1 MIALRKERVT
11 LIAFLAV
18 ALLSGQEVI
27 TVSGNVSDKINH
39 SVGAVTVSYLCDG
52 SEVIP
57 AVQTDF
63 GGYFEFSFNP
73 LGIDGN
79 PLPDG
84 IHLGANYPNPF
95 NPGTVI
101 PLTTDKGGQFF
112 IYDLLGREVQSLSIP
127 EAGQYNIRWG
137 GLLNGGLPAPAG
149 VYFYS
154 FQTEETRLTGKM
166 ILMDGGGN
174 SGLTISNRSG
184 ATDLRQTRRTME
196 CEGYTLV
203 FSGDHIED
211 VTLDLGENG
220 YTEDTNLDQQVNR
233 WPYWLL
239 DLPDA
244 YLPVGD
250 MLVLNLNDY
259 VYDDGQ
265 GLYQVSNTEDFAIV
279 QDTLLIGVAASGVIH
294 TEVIVVDD
302 EGGSFH
308 LSDSIQIQEYHTHIF
323 FVADGDPEGIYV
335 LDSYT
340 MTYVDSL
347 IVPDSIYVYWTMIV
361 NASGDTWYA
370 LKRQESGEWR
380 LVWIDVE
387 TKAEIQ
393 SIPLPSGRYWL
404 DQSYDG
410 SKLITYDY
418 SPDWTF
424 SIYDSETGAF
434 LGGQDTLLHVRRIRA
449 SKTEDIVYAQ
459 GRLRDTGDR
468 RMGAWNMG
476 TNAWLWVLPYD
487 SEENMASYSN
497 YSDHMAVSYDGEH
510 VFFRGSDGFGNS
522 KFWDINAQTGAVISE
537 HYIYGFNQLVP
548 TQDNQYVYLTANM
561 VLYASWVLAFGIAR
575 YDIENHTMETVFLS
589 LNDLGFECGDG
600 GGAFVSHVM
609 SVLPDNRTGIV
620 YASAY
625 CPADPT
631 WDSHDNIIK
640 IDLDSVEFLE
650 GIHMPTTTMP
660 GYITQSVL
668 GPLVPGNYPY

>member
-1 MIALRKERVT
+1 MIALKKERVT

-52 SEVIP
+52 LEVIP
-57 AVQTDF
+57 AVQTDSS
-63 GGYFEFSFNP
+63 GYFEFSFNP
-73 LGIDGN
+73 LSIDEN
-79 PLPDG
+79 PFPNT
-84 IHLGANYPNPF
+84 INLGANYPNPF

-137 GLLNGGLPAPAG
+137 GLLKGGLPAPAG

-174 SGLTISNRSG
+174 GGLSLSTPSGSRQQRATRS
-184 ATDLRQTRRTME
+184 ME
-196 CEGYTLV
+196 CGGYTLV

-220 YTEDTNLDQQVNR
+220 YTENTNLDQQVNR

-244 YLPVGD
+244 YLPAGD
-250 MLVLNLNDY
+250 TLVLNLNEY

-308 LSDSIQIQEYHTHIF
+308 LSDSIQIQGDHTHIF

-335 LDSYT
+335 LDPYT

-347 IVPDSIYVYWTMIV
+347 IVPDSIYRYWIMIV
-361 NASGDTWYA
+361 NEAGDTWYA
-370 LKRQESGEWR
+370 LKRQESGESDEWS

-393 SIPLPSGRYWL
+393 SIPLPSGSYWL

-410 SKLITYDY
+410 SKLITYDF
-418 SPDWTF
+418 PPRTF

-434 LGGQDTLLHVRRIRA
+434 LGGQDTLLNVRRVRA
-449 SKTEDIVYAQ
+449 SKTENTVYVW
-459 GRLRDTGDR
+459 GELRDTGVH
-468 RMGAWNMG
+468 RMGAWDMEAS
-476 TNAWLWVLPYD
+476 AWLWVLPYD
-487 SEENMASYSN
+487 SDYNMGYYSG
-497 YSDHMAVSYDGEH
+497 YSDMAVSYDGEH
-510 VFFRGSDGFGNS
+510 VFFRGSDSFGNS
-522 KFWDINAQTGAVISE
+522 KFWDIDAQTGAVISE
-537 HYIYGFNQLVP
+537 HYTAGLNQLAP
-548 TQDNQYVYLTANM
+548 TQDNQYVYLTANPGIFLLE
-561 VLYASWVLAFGIAR
+561 VSGIAR

-589 LNDLGFECGDG
+589 LNDLGFECGDY
-600 GGAFVSHVM
+600 GAFVSIVI

-620 YASAY
+620 FGSAY
-625 CPADPT
+625 CPDDPT

-660 GYITQSVL
+660 GYITQSVF

>member
-1 MIALRKERVT
+1 MIALKKESVT
-11 LIAFLAV
+11 FIAFLAV
-18 ALLSGQEVI
+18 ALLSGQEMI
-27 TVSGNVSDKINH
+27 TVSGSVSDKIDH
-39 SVGAVTVSYLCDG
+39 PVEAVTVSYLCDG

-57 AVQTDF
+57 AVQTDS

-73 LGIDGN
+73 LSIEGN
-79 PLPDG
+79 PFPDA
-84 IHLGANYPNPF
+84 INLGANYPNPF

-101 PLTTDKGGQFF
+101 PLTTHKRGQFF

-137 GLLNGGLPAPAG
+137 GLLKGGLPAPAG

-174 SGLTISNRSG
+174 GGLSLSTPSGSRQQRATRS
-184 ATDLRQTRRTME
+184 ME
-196 CEGYTLV
+196 CGGYTLV

-250 MLVLNLNDY
+250 TLILNLNEY

-265 GLYQVSNTEDFAIV
+265 ALYQVSNTEDFAIV

-308 LSDSIQIQEYHTHIF
+308 LSDSIQIQGDHTHIF
-323 FVADGDPEGIYV
+323 FITDGDPEGIYV
-335 LDSYT
+335 LDPYT

-347 IVPDSIYVYWTMIV
+347 IVPDSIYTYWRMRV

-370 LKRQESGEWR
+370 LKRQESGEWS

-387 TKAEIQ
+387 TKAETQ
-393 SIPLPSGRYWL
+393 SISLPNRSYWL
-404 DQSYDG
+404 AQSYDG

-418 SPDWTF
+418 SPNWTF

-434 LGGQDTLLHVRRIRA
+434 LGGQDTLLSVRQVRA
-449 SKTEDIVYAQ
+449 SKTEDIVYAH
-459 GRLRDTGDR
+459 GWLRDGGGI
-468 RMGAWNMG
+468 RMGAWDMEA
-476 TNAWLWVLPYD
+476 NAWLWVLPYD
-487 SEENMASYSN
+487 SEENMAYYN
-497 YSDHMAVSYDGEH
+497 YFSRNMAVSYDGEH
-510 VFFRGSDGFGNS
+510 IFLRGSDGFGNS
-522 KFWDINAQTGAVISE
+522 KFWDINAQTGAVISA
-537 HYIYGFNQLVP
+537 HYIYGFNQVVP

-575 YDIENHTMETVFLS
+575 YDIANHTMETVFLS

-600 GGAFVSHVM
+600 GGAFVSVVM

-620 YASAY
+620 FGSAY
-625 CPADPT
+625 CPTDPT

-660 GYITQSVL
+660 GYITQSVF